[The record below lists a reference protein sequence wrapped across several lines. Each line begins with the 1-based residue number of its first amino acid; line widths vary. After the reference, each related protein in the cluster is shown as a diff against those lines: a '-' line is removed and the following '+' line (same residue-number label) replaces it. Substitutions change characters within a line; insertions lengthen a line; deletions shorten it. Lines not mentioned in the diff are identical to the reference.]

1 MTKEEKAA
9 AKAAKNKNFAE
20 SQKSMQKASASSHSA
35 LGANPPPVAK
45 PPKSK
50 ADAAPAMA
58 AAPATPAAP
67 AAPAMA
73 AAPATPTAPATGAM
87 KSDTTAPKK

>member
-1 MTKEEKAA
+1 
-9 AKAAKNKNFAE
+9 
-20 SQKSMQKASASSHSA
+20 MQKASASSHSA

-67 AAPAMA
+67 AMA
-73 AAPATPTAPATGAM
+73 AAPATPAAPASGAM
-87 KSDTTAPKK
+87 KSETTAPKK